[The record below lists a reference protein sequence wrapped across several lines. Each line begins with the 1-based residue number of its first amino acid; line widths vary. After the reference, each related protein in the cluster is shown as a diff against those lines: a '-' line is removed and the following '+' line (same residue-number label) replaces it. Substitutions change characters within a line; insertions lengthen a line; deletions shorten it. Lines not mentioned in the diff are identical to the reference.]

1 MKHVF
6 LTVVLVLAMVCSA
19 FAQEVETEVKWFI
32 AEIVKLGSGTDKI
45 KLQITDTNKAFE
57 KIWVVLE
64 GTNENEM
71 LATAMVA
78 ASMNKN
84 IGIALTVPVVQEGEE
99 LIVGNNSYVS
109 GVYMMLKK

>member
-6 LTVVLVLAMVCSA
+6 LTVVLVLAMACSV
-19 FAQEVETEVKWFI
+19 FAQETEVKWFI